1 MMSHTCTVHE
11 EDASGFNPLEN
22 NEKNSNG
29 VNEGTRKTS
38 GAGTN
43 SRKSSVTSIAKVSY
57 RTHLEGYYTVHAVR
71 VAIQTNEQKNIKN
84 YSVFLYTSNCTAHKG
99 LC

>member
-1 MMSHTCTVHE
+1 MMSHTYIVHE

-29 VNEGTRKTS
+29 VNGRTRKTS

-57 RTHLEGYYTVHAVR
+57 HTHLEVFYTVHAVR

-84 YSVFLYTSNCTAHKG
+84 YSVFLYTGNCTAHKG

>member
-1 MMSHTCTVHE
+1 MMSHTCIVHE

-43 SRKSSVTSIAKVSY
+43 VRKTSVTSIAKVSY
-57 RTHLEGYYTVHAVR
+57 HTHLEGFYTVHAVR
-71 VAIQTNEQKNIKN
+71 VEHCSWKRCYTNQ
-84 YSVFLYTSNCTAHKG
+84 
-99 LC
+99 

>member
-1 MMSHTCTVHE
+1 MMSHTCIVHE

-29 VNEGTRKTS
+29 INGRTRKTS

-57 RTHLEGYYTVHAVR
+57 CTHLEGFDTVHAVR
-71 VAIQTNEQKNIKN
+71 VEHCSWKHCYANQ
-84 YSVFLYTSNCTAHKG
+84 
-99 LC
+99 